1 MIKYEGKVMYQKDI
15 CITRKCDQGTYL
27 CQGRVSGQDDVDRG
41 HQRPVPHNQLLDNEV
56 VS

>member
-1 MIKYEGKVMYQKDI
+1 MYQKDI